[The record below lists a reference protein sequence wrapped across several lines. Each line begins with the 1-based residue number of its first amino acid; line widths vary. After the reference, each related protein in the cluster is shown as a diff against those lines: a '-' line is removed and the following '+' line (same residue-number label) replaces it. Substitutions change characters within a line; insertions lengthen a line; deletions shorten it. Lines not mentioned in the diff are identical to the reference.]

1 MIRFNKLN
9 TLKPFDWLLIIGII
23 AANLVYSVQMG
34 EFDVIGSIAGITG
47 VACVVLV
54 AKGNILNY
62 IFGVVNVSLY
72 ALVAFKAQLYGDA
85 ALNALYYLPMQFIG
99 WYSWIGKRQEE
110 TSVTVDARRLSA
122 MQRVRLLVLSLATVA
137 ITAYVLHLFKDPQP
151 LKDAATTVLSVIAMF
166 LMVRRFMEQWVLW
179 VVVNVISVV
188 MWVYALTSGES
199 HSALMVIMWLF
210 YLANS
215 INGWVTWNRL
225 SKSRQ

>member
-9 TLKPFDWLLIIGII
+9 TLKPFDWLLITGII
-23 AANLVYSVQMG
+23 AANLIYSVQMG

-62 IFGVVNVSLY
+62 FFGVINVSLY